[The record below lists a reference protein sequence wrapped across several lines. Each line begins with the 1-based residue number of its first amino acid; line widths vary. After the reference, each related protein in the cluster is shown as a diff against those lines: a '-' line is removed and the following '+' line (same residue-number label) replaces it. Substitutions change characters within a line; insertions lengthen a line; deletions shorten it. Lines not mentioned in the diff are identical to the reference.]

1 MRKVT
6 IGGDDGTDR
15 VGELMLQ
22 LDWRDDSG
30 GEMKTIVAGYDQ
42 QKLGR
47 SLQKNET
54 ITVDVP

>member
-1 MRKVT
+1 LNYIYRDHRRPNPAAGVTVRKVT

-30 GEMKTIVAGYDQ
+30 GEMKTIVAG
-42 QKLGR
+42 
-47 SLQKNET
+47 
-54 ITVDVP
+54 